1 MLISLIVFVILSVT
15 AAYVASNN
23 LTVIDLNLLGYTV
36 RNSTGILMV
45 SALGLG
51 VLLGVVM
58 MLPALISRSW
68 AVIRHRRK
76 LQDLQD
82 AQARMQRR
90 ASTSAPAGEHAEE
103 NQEPEENEEN

>member
-1 MLISLIVFVILSVT
+1 MIISLIIFVILSVL
-15 AAYVASNN
+15 AAYFASNN
-23 LTVIDLNLLGYTV
+23 LTVIDVSLLGYPLKGT
-36 RNSTGILMV
+36 TGTLIV

-51 VLLGVVM
+51 VLLGVLM

-82 AQARMQRR
+82 QQLRAQRKADV
-90 ASTSAPAGEHAEE
+90 EE
-103 NQEPEENEEN
+103 VETD

>member
-1 MLISLIVFVILSVT
+1 MLISLMLFVILSVV
-15 AAYVASNN
+15 AAYFASNN
-23 LTVIDLNLLGYTV
+23 LTVIDVSLLGYPIKGTAG
-36 RNSTGILMV
+36 TLIV

-51 VLLGVVM
+51 VLLGGLM

-82 AQARMQRR
+82 QQLRAQRKGDVEDVEAD
-90 ASTSAPAGEHAEE
+90 
-103 NQEPEENEEN
+103 